1 MFPVHEHQNESNCGY
16 GCGLLCKG
24 VKEFYNK
31 VKLYFQRR
39 NKKTKN
45 MSLQTKL
52 LFGDDY

>member
-1 MFPVHEHQNESNCGY
+1 MFPIHEDETKCDY
-16 GCGLLCKG
+16 GCGVCKG
-24 VKEFYNK
+24 VKHVYNK

-39 NKKTKN
+39 NKKIKN

>member
-1 MFPVHEHQNESNCGY
+1 MHEHENESNCG
-16 GCGLLCKG
+16 CGLCKGLCKG

-45 MSLQTKL
+45 KSLQTKL

>member
-1 MFPVHEHQNESNCGY
+1 MFPVHENESNCG
-16 GCGLLCKG
+16 CGLCKGLCKG

-45 MSLQTKL
+45 KSLQTKF

>member
-1 MFPVHEHQNESNCGY
+1 MHENESNCG
-16 GCGLLCKG
+16 CGLCKGLCKG

-45 MSLQTKL
+45 KSLQTKL

>member
-1 MFPVHEHQNESNCGY
+1 MFPVHENESNCGY
-16 GCGLLCKG
+16 GCGLYKG

-31 VKLYFQRR
+31 IKLYFQRR

>member
-1 MFPVHEHQNESNCGY
+1 MFPMHENESNCG
-16 GCGLLCKG
+16 CGLCKGLCKG

-45 MSLQTKL
+45 KSLQTKL